1 MQQELFQRLLED
13 REAKHPVALV
23 TRLADACEVLIYN
36 DRAAFGELDLS
47 ADDLEAA
54 KKMLHGGRSGKLPQ
68 TDSGDELFVR
78 SYVPPYRLIL
88 VGAVHIAQKLA
99 PIASEVGY
107 EVTVVDP
114 RRAFATA
121 ERFPGMNLIC
131 EWPDDALAELKLDRQ
146 TAVVTLS
153 HDPKID
159 DPALIEALKSSAFY
173 IGALG
178 SSRTH
183 AKRVDRLTEEG
194 FGDSLDRLCAP
205 VGINLGGRSPA
216 EVAVATLAQII
227 QTRYARPAA

>member
-1 MQQELFQRLLED
+1 MQQELFNRLLQD
-13 REAKHPVALV
+13 REDKHPVALV
-23 TRLADACEVLIYN
+23 TRLVDACQVLIYN
-36 DRAAFGELDLS
+36 DQAAFGELDLS

-54 KKMLHGGRSGKLPQ
+54 KKMLHDGRSGKLSPE
-68 TDSGDELFVR
+68 SGEELFVR
-78 SYVPPYRLIL
+78 SYVPSYRLIL

-99 PIASEVGY
+99 PIAAEVGY

-121 ERFPGMNLIC
+121 ERFPGMNLMC

-159 DPALIEALKSSAFY
+159 DPALIEALKSPAFY

-183 AKRVDRLTEEG
+183 AKRVERLTEEG
-194 FGDSLDRLCAP
+194 FGDSLDRICAP